1 MRLGLRL
8 TKSKLVDDEVEIVV
22 QINGK
27 VRAKVNVPAEASREE
42 LQDIAMANEDVQE
55 FIEGKTV
62 RKVIAVPGKLVNI
75 VAN

>member
-1 MRLGLRL
+1 M
-8 TKSKLVDDEVEIVV
+8 EIVV

-55 FIEGKTV
+55 FIEGNPV

>member
-1 MRLGLRL
+1 
-8 TKSKLVDDEVEIVV
+8 
-22 QINGK
+22 
-27 VRAKVNVPAEASREE
+27 VPAEASREE